1 MADRAGGP
9 IVGIVLAAGAST
21 RLGRPKQM
29 LDLAGQPVI
38 VHVVARALVA
48 GLDDVLVVT
57 GGAGESV
64 AAALAGMPVRIVPN
78 PAYMDGQSTS
88 LIAGLDAI
96 PAGTDAAIV
105 LLGDQPGIEPADIA
119 ALVARRRSSDTPPI
133 VMTHYGDVRSHPVL
147 FGHEVFPA
155 LTGITGDQG
164 ARNVI
169 RAHGADVAV
178 VPSALPSPPLDLDTE
193 AAYQQLLESWPGT

>member
-1 MADRAGGP
+1 MADRALGP
-9 IVGIVLAAGAST
+9 VVGIVLAAGAST
-21 RLGRPKQM
+21 RLGRPKQL

-38 VHVVARALVA
+38 VHVVARALAA
-48 GLDDVLVVT
+48 GLEDVLVVT

-64 AAALAGMPVRIVPN
+64 ATALAGMPVQIVPN
-78 PAYMDGQSTS
+78 HAYLEGQSTS

-96 PAGTDAAIV
+96 PTGTDAAIV
-105 LLGDQPGIEPADIA
+105 LLGDQPGIDPADIT
-119 ALVARRRSSDTPPI
+119 ALVARRRSPDRPPI
-133 VMTHYGDVRSHPVL
+133 VMTQYGDVRSHPVL
-147 FGHEVFPA
+147 FGHEVFSQ

-169 RAHGADVAV
+169 RAHGSDVEI

-193 AAYQQLLESWPGT
+193 AAYQQLLQSWPGT